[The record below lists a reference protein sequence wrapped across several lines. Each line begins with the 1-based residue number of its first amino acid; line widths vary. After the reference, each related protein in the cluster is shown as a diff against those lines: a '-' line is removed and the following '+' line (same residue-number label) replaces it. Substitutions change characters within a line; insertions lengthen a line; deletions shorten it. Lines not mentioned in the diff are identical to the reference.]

1 MQNIQPDQNNF
12 TARSLKPVVRIVVA
26 AELAISALLM
36 TTVQW
41 PVPQPATSQAATA
54 QVAVLR

>member
-41 PVPQPATSQAATA
+41 PAPQPATG

>member
-1 MQNIQPDQNNF
+1 MQGNQPDQNDA
-12 TARSLKPVVRIVVA
+12 TARGLKPVVRIVVA

-41 PVPQPATSQAATA
+41 PAPQPPTA
-54 QVAVLR
+54 QIAVLR

>member
-1 MQNIQPDQNNF
+1 MQDIQQDQNNV
-12 TARSLKPVVRIVVA
+12 TARSLKPVVRIIVA

-41 PVPQPATSQAATA
+41 PAPQVATSQ
-54 QVAVLR
+54 VAILR

>member
-1 MQNIQPDQNNF
+1 MQDIQPDQSNF

-41 PVPQPATSQAATA
+41 PAPQPSATS

>member
-1 MQNIQPDQNNF
+1 MQDAHTE
-12 TARSLKPVVRIVVA
+12 TANLAARNLRPVVRIVVA

-41 PVPQPATSQAATA
+41 PAPQPATA
-54 QVAVLR
+54 QIAQLR

>member
-1 MQNIQPDQNNF
+1 MQDAQTEKADP
-12 TARSLKPVVRIVVA
+12 TARNLRPVVRIVVA

-41 PVPQPATSQAATA
+41 PAPQAPTA
-54 QVAVLR
+54 QIAVLR